1 MKRDPCPQEYAGFI
15 RRAVAFSVD
24 LIIVGL
30 ILLVAAA
37 PASAVGAFFPRRVF
51 AGLHAAVSAA
61 VAIFSVVFGA
71 VYLIACWTLLGQTPG
86 MMLMGLRVARTD
98 GQAMTLGRALCR
110 YLGLLLSAL
119 PLCLGFFWILI
130 DARRQG
136 WHDKLGGTV
145 VTYVPRR
152 AARSGAMASDA

>member
-1 MKRDPCPQEYAGFI
+1 MKRDACPQEYAGFI
-15 RRAVAFSVD
+15 SRAVAFSVD

-30 ILLVAAA
+30 ILLVVATLG
-37 PASAVGAFFPRRVF
+37 SAVEAFFPGRVF
-51 AGLHAAVSAA
+51 AGLRAAVTAATAVFSA
-61 VAIFSVVFGA
+61 VFSA

-98 GQAMTLGRALCR
+98 GRAMTLGRALCR

-119 PLCLGFFWILI
+119 PLFCGFFWILI

-136 WHDKLGGTV
+136 WHDKLGDTV
-145 VTYVPRR
+145 VTYAPRR